1 MPRRLRSKMPTAPRT
16 PASGSSPSE
25 SPAGVGEICATHG
38 PLSTGWDSNSQ
49 VPPATSMI
57 SDGLR

>member
-1 MPRRLRSKMPTAPRT
+1 MPRRLRSKMPTVPRA

-25 SPAGVGEICATHG
+25 SRAGVGEMCATPG
-38 PLSTGWDSNSQ
+38 PLSAGWETNSQ
-49 VPPATSMI
+49 IPPATSMI